1 VLAAVVSVVARTS
14 ALVSLSCL
22 SCNKVLFDGSSAA
35 HSADCTRYTIAHCK
49 HTHTLYAH
57 PPHTIRRY
65 DASAHK
71 SHYMDSWP
79 GKLLVLLRLCLLG
92 LFLSGGMVTLNNE
105 VTHKRR
111 DFVHR
116 LLIAG
121 TGWFAA
127 LPLVVLVA
135 SICAPYLREQV
146 SVLCRT
152 EQYSVALLCL
162 LV

>member
-1 VLAAVVSVVARTS
+1 
-14 ALVSLSCL
+14 
-22 SCNKVLFDGSSAA
+22 
-35 HSADCTRYTIAHCK
+35 
-49 HTHTLYAH
+49 
-57 PPHTIRRY
+57 
-65 DASAHK
+65 
-71 SHYMDSWP
+71 MDSWP
-79 GKLLVLLRLCLLG
+79 GKLLVLLRLCLLS

-127 LPLVVLVA
+127 LPLVVLIA

-152 EQYSVALLCL
+152 EQYCVGTQSSCDATVVPSILLRAFSVDCVHLCTSG
-162 LV
+162 LVYA

>member
-1 VLAAVVSVVARTS
+1 
-14 ALVSLSCL
+14 
-22 SCNKVLFDGSSAA
+22 
-35 HSADCTRYTIAHCK
+35 
-49 HTHTLYAH
+49 
-57 PPHTIRRY
+57 
-65 DASAHK
+65 
-71 SHYMDSWP
+71 MDSWP

>member
-1 VLAAVVSVVARTS
+1 
-14 ALVSLSCL
+14 
-22 SCNKVLFDGSSAA
+22 
-35 HSADCTRYTIAHCK
+35 
-49 HTHTLYAH
+49 
-57 PPHTIRRY
+57 
-65 DASAHK
+65 
-71 SHYMDSWP
+71 MDSWP

-146 SVLCRT
+146 SILCRM
-152 EQYSVALLCL
+152 EHYSVGTESSSDFYCMYWYSAGITFNQAFL
-162 LV
+162 LVLVSRWLTPCITIACTY